1 MKTDMRRLLTTAV
14 FVATAACAGQSEPSA
29 TDPRT
34 YNFGPLVIQPSQEI
48 TDQCVQ
54 ITLNN
59 DTPLNINAVEFT
71 TGAGFH
77 HSNWFYVPAGDP
89 ATNTLPLFPGA
100 DGEFTCTDRGFD
112 QTSLIATADLRGGV
126 LFAQS
131 TQSQHDVQ
139 SFPPG
144 AAIQIPAHYKLI
156 ATIHLLNATD
166 QVITLNP
173 TIKLTPIATSAV
185 TTPLAGIS
193 FEDQALGLPPNKQ
206 SRFTIDCDLVGAD
219 QTPPTNWPAPSF
231 KMYYGLAHYHALG
244 TGMTVEGVTSDGTA
258 STIFQ
263 TTTGIGDALGAPID
277 PLFDMSGYA
286 RIRVSCDY
294 YNSTSDVVGW
304 GNGNAEMCVFLA
316 FTDSAYNWAGGALAN
331 DPPGD
336 PTMVG
341 DIATYTH
348 PCTVYATELSTH

>member
-1 MKTDMRRLLTTAV
+1 MRSLPVITLLLATT
-14 FVATAACAGQSEPSA
+14 FACGTNEPSA

-34 YNFGPLVIQPSQEI
+34 YTFGPLVIQPSQEI

-54 ITLNN
+54 VTLNN
-59 DTPLNINAVEFT
+59 DTPLNINSVEFI

-89 ATNTLPLFPGA
+89 STGVLPLFPGA

-112 QTSLIATADLRGGV
+112 QTSLLAAADLRGGV

-131 TQSQHDVQ
+131 TQSQHEVQ

-144 AAIQIPAHYKLI
+144 AAILVPAHYKMV

-166 QVITLNP
+166 VKITLNP
-173 TIKLTPIATSAV
+173 TITLTPIAESAV

-193 FEDQALGLPPNKQ
+193 FEDHALGLPPNAQ
-206 SRFTIDCDLVGAD
+206 SRFTLDCDLNGAD
-219 QTPPTNWPAPSF
+219 QNPPAAWPAPSF
-231 KMYYGLAHYHALG
+231 KLYYGLAHYHALG
-244 TGMTVEGVTSDGTA
+244 TGMTVEGVTADGTA

-263 TTTGIGDALGAPID
+263 TTSTIGDALGGPID
-277 PLFDMSGYA
+277 PLFDMTGYS
-286 RIRVSCDY
+286 RIRFSCDY
-294 YNSTSDVVGW
+294 YNSTSAVVGW
-304 GNGNAEMCVFLA
+304 GNGNQEMCVFLA
-316 FTDSAYNWAGGALAN
+316 FTDSTYNWGGGAIDD

-336 PTMVG
+336 PTMDGNVF
-341 DIATYTH
+341 TYTH
-348 PCTVYATELSTH
+348 ACSVYATELSTH